1 MTVEDSVLKKANKK
15 DKEKKAAE
23 QDTNRELLDRTMT
36 VTIGEYDEDN
46 KTEDISLEG
55 GVASF
60 KDTST
65 ADKNPASNRGGVN
78 SSIAVTKTA
87 YTSSRSK
94 LNTQAKMRRGSLGP

>member
-1 MTVEDSVLKKANKK
+1 MN
-15 DKEKKAAE
+15 
-23 QDTNRELLDRTMT
+23 RTMT

-65 ADKNPASNRGGVN
+65 ADANPASNRNVN

-94 LNTQAKMRRGSLGP
+94 LNTQAKMRRGSLAPQDSNRLEDVSDQVSQHTQN